1 VRSADEVTGRQAAES
16 ADDVAEAV
24 PEPVSKRRWAR
35 ADTWTLLG
43 FLGLAVYVVIQLW
56 IDPNGRVLA
65 GNRDD
70 HGIFLFMLAHAE
82 RVVFDGAPLF
92 YEDRLNVPVG
102 VNMMANTSI
111 LALSLPLA
119 PVTHFLGGGVTVAL
133 LITLGLGGT
142 AFAWYW
148 VFSRHLGR
156 SRLASV
162 IGAAW
167 CGFAPAMV
175 SHANGHVNF
184 VSNYVLP
191 FIVWQVLRLREPG
204 RVWRGGVI
212 LGLLIVLQI
221 FINEEALLFLA
232 LTLGVFAVSYALME
246 RDETRRVWKRF
257 TAGLGVAALTSGVL
271 TGYPLWF
278 QFFGRG
284 NYHGQPFEP
293 SVYVTDLAS
302 LGAFARQS
310 LAGIGPVARRLSVSA
325 TEDNTFFGPFGLV
338 MIIVS
343 IVILWRSPA
352 MRATAIAGIVLL
364 VMSLGPELRLVGFK
378 TGVPLP
384 FALISGVP
392 VIDLVSVTRFA
403 MVPAMVAGVL
413 LAFAI
418 DRIRDYPALTRKR
431 FRIGMVL
438 ALVPLI
444 PKPLPI
450 VEGVPMPEFL
460 TAGLWR
466 QYVPEGR
473 TLVTVPLPDVTTGRT
488 GQRWATL
495 NNFDYATPRGY
506 FMGPADPPW
515 DDTGSWQAPHRYTSQ
530 LLWSVREYGYSP
542 ALTDTDRQR
551 IREDLAYWRAAVV
564 VLIPDDRNVAAQRAT
579 LVDALGSPELVG
591 GVEIWRVNS

>member
-343 IVILWRSPA
+343 IVILWRSAA

>member
-1 VRSADEVTGRQAAES
+1 MTGRQAAET
-16 ADDVAEAV
+16 ADDVVEAV
-24 PEPVSKRRWAR
+24 PGPVAKRRWTR
-35 ADTWTLLG
+35 TDTWTALG
-43 FLGLAVYVVIQLW
+43 FLGLAVFVVIQLW

-82 RVVFDGAPLF
+82 RVVFDGASLF
-92 YEDRLNVPVG
+92 YEDRLNVPDG

-111 LALSLPLA
+111 LALALPLA
-119 PVTHFLGGGVTVAL
+119 PVTHFLGGGVTAAL
-133 LITLGLGGT
+133 VITLGLGGT

-156 SRLASV
+156 TPLAAIV
-162 IGAAW
+162 GAAW

-175 SHANGHVNF
+175 SHANGHLNF

-232 LTLGVFAVSYALME
+232 LTLGVFAVSYALMR
-246 RDETRRVWKRF
+246 RDETRLVWKRF
-257 TAGLGVAALTSGVL
+257 TGGLGVAALTSGAL
-271 TGYPLWF
+271 SGYPLYI
-278 QFFGRG
+278 QFFGKG
-284 NYHGQPFEP
+284 SYHGQPFEP

-343 IVILWRSPA
+343 IVILWRSAA

-378 TGVPLP
+378 TGIPMP
-384 FALISGVP
+384 FALISHVP

-431 FRIGMVL
+431 FKIGMVL

-444 PKPLPI
+444 PKPLP
-450 VEGVPMPEFL
+450 VNEGVPMPEFI

-515 DDTGSWQAPHRYTSQ
+515 DDTGSWRAPHRYTSQ

-542 ALTDTDRQR
+542 ALTDTDRER
-551 IREDLAYWRAAVV
+551 IKADLAYWRAAVV